1 MVEDRVCSNCHGAV
15 AVIDVVCRHCGT
27 RFAAITRPSGSFL
40 NDFFRL
46 LLGVWAL
53 ALPVLCLVAGLTSP
67 KGWGDLAAYATTIIY
82 FIPWMVGII
91 SLLILAWLTQERR

>member
-1 MVEDRVCSNCHGAV
+1 MVEDRGCSNCHGAV
-15 AVIDVVCRHCGT
+15 AATDVACRHCGT
-27 RFAAITRPSGSFL
+27 GFNAVTRPSGSCL

-67 KGWGDLAAYATTIIY
+67 NSWGDFAAYSTSFIY
-82 FIPWMVGII
+82 FIPWIVGVI
-91 SLLILAWLTQERR
+91 SLFVLTWLTQERR